1 MLRCGSE
8 VRMNQ
13 RPNHLDIEPE
23 LGDPEQSGGAAAA
36 AETPGAAPQAVLV
49 NAANQEVI
57 ALRQPKLTLGRAPG
71 CDVVM
76 VSGMVARRHATLD
89 AEAGAH
95 WLRCLASTN
104 GVYVNGE
111 KIGAHRLCD
120 GDQIQIGDVDLR
132 YQVLK
137 PR

>member
-1 MLRCGSE
+1 MK
-8 VRMNQ
+8 Q
-13 RPNHLDIEPE
+13 HPIHLDSEP
-23 LGDPEQSGGAAAA
+23 DVGAPGQTVGVAHD
-36 AETPGAAPQAVLV
+36 AETTGAVQAVLV
-49 NAANQEVI
+49 NDATQEVI
-57 ALRQPKLTLGRAPG
+57 ALPKPKLTLGRAPG
-71 CDVVM
+71 CDVVLASSQ
-76 VSGMVARRHATLD
+76 VTRQHATLD

-120 GDQIQIGDVDLR
+120 GDRIQIGDVNLR
-132 YQVLK
+132 YQALK